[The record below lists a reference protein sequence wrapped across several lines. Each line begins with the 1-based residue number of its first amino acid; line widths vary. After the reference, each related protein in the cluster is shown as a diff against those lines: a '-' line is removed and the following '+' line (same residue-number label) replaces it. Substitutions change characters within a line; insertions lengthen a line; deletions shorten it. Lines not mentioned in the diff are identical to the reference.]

1 MYQALLTRRYLR
13 ARVMPLLAAVAVALC
28 TAMVIVVWSVMGGFL
43 SMLLSSGRALMG
55 DVLISS
61 PVVGFAHYEALQR
74 SLEADP
80 LVDATTAVAESPG
93 LIATPDG
100 NISMVQ
106 VIGIDG
112 PSYDRV
118 TGYGASVWWKPL
130 SKPLPKDHARADV
143 RLRMTSDWLARSA
156 LSMTMPGG
164 EGAEERAGAVPG
176 IEVARLNRR
185 TAGGWYEPYAIL
197 GRDEL
202 TLSVLPVSERGVAVS
217 VEARRFPIVNNFR
230 TGLFEVDAR
239 TVLVRFDALQ
249 EMLQMQGAQRAAT
262 AEGVEVASAPGFG
275 VTRLADGREAFR
287 EPGLLEEDPA
297 RATSVLVRAREGV
310 SAVELRRRCEE
321 VYATFADD
329 LRGRVPPAGS
339 IAIFTWDE
347 RPSVAGFIQAVK
359 KEIALVLFLF
369 GFISMTAVFLV
380 FAIFWSM
387 VSEKTKDIGVLR
399 AIGASRAGVAWLF
412 VRYGMV
418 IGALGSAGGGVLAVL
433 VVRNINPIH
442 DWLGRA
448 LGIVVWDPSVY
459 YFTRIPSDVEPERA
473 AMVLVAGVVVSAV
486 GALAPALKAA
496 RMDPVKAL
504 RFE

>member
-1 MYQALLTRRYLR
+1 
-13 ARVMPLLAAVAVALC
+13 MPLLAAVAVALC

-43 SMLLSSGRALMG
+43 AMLLSSGRALMG
-55 DVLISS
+55 DVLISV
-61 PVVGFAHYEALQR
+61 PVVGMAHYEDLQR
-74 SLEADP
+74 VLEGDP
-80 LVDATTAVAESPG
+80 LVGATTAVVESPG

-118 TGYGASVWWKPL
+118 TGYGDSVWWKPVAT
-130 SKPLPKDHARADV
+130 PLPKDHAKADL
-143 RLRMTSDWLARSA
+143 RLRMTSDWLAQSA
-156 LSMTMPGG
+156 LTMTLPAREGG
-164 EGAEERAGAVPG
+164 EDRAGAVPG

-202 TLSVLPVSERGVAVS
+202 TLSVLPVSEKGVAVN

-249 EMLQMQGAQRAAT
+249 EMLQMQGAQRAS
-262 AEGVEVASAPGFG
+262 EGAGNDLPSAPGFG

-287 EPGLLEEDPA
+287 EPGVLESDPA

-310 SAVELRRRCEE
+310 TALALRQRCEAL
-321 VYATFADD
+321 YAQFADEH
-329 LRGRVPPAGS
+329 RGEVPRAGS
-339 IAIFTWDE
+339 ISIYTWDE
-347 RPSVAGFIQAVK
+347 RPNVAGFIQAVR

-412 VRYGMV
+412 VRYGV
-418 IGALGSAGGGVLAVL
+418 AIGAIGSAGGGALAVL

-442 DWLGRA
+442 DWLGHA

-459 YFTRIPSDVEPERA
+459 YFTRIPSEVEPERA
-473 AMVLVAGVVVSAV
+473 AMVLAAGVIVSAV
-486 GALAPALKAA
+486 GALAPAVKAA
-496 RMDPVKAL
+496 RMDPVRAL

>member
-1 MYQALLTRRYLR
+1 
-13 ARVMPLLAAVAVALC
+13 MPLLAAVAVALC

-43 SMLLSSGRALMG
+43 AMLLSSGRALMG
-55 DVLISS
+55 DVLISW
-61 PVVGFAHYEALQR
+61 PVVGMAHYEALQR
-74 SLEADP
+74 TLESDP
-80 LVDATTAVAESPG
+80 LVEATTAVVESPG
-93 LIATPDG
+93 LVATPDG

-106 VIGIDG
+106 VIGVDG

-118 TGYGASVWWKPL
+118 TGYGDSIWWKPL
-130 SKPLPKDHARADV
+130 DKPLPKDHAQADL
-143 RLRMTSDWLARSA
+143 RLKMKSDWLAHA
-156 LSMTMPGG
+156 GLEMTMPAE
-164 EGAEERAGAVPG
+164 EGAPGRAAAVPG

-185 TAGGWYEPYAIL
+185 TAGGWYEPRAVL

-202 TLSVLPVSERGVAVS
+202 TLSVLPVSDRGVAVN
-217 VEARRFPIVNNFR
+217 VEARRFPIANNFR

-249 EMLQMQGAQRAAT
+249 EMLQMQGAKRAARDLG
-262 AEGVEVASAPGFG
+262 EDVPSAPGFG
-275 VTRLADGREAFR
+275 VTRLASGREAFL
-287 EPGLLEEDPA
+287 EPGGLETDPA
-297 RATSVLVRAREGV
+297 RATSVLVRARAGV
-310 SAVELRRRCEE
+310 TAVALRERCESL
-321 VYATFADD
+321 YAAFAED
-329 LRGRVPPAGS
+329 LRGEVPPAGS
-339 IAIFTWDE
+339 IAIYTWDE
-347 RPSVAGFIQAVK
+347 RPNVAGFIQAVR

-412 VRYGMV
+412 VRYGV
-418 IGALGSAGGGVLAVL
+418 AIGAIGSGLGGVLAVL
-433 VVRNINPIH
+433 VVKNINPIH
-442 DWLGRA
+442 DWLGRV

-459 YFTRIPSDVEPERA
+459 YFTRIPSQVEPERA
-473 AMVLVAGVVVSAV
+473 AMVLGAGVLVSAI

-496 RMDPVKAL
+496 RMDPVRAL

>member
-1 MYQALLTRRYLR
+1 
-13 ARVMPLLAAVAVALC
+13 MPLLAAVAVALC

-55 DVLISS
+55 DVLISW
-61 PVVGFAHYEALQR
+61 PVVGMAHYEALQR
-74 SLEADP
+74 DLESDP
-80 LVDATTAVAESPG
+80 LVEATTHVIETPG
-93 LIATPDG
+93 LVATPDG

-112 PSYDRV
+112 PTYDRV
-118 TGYGASVWWKPL
+118 TGYGDSIWWKPL
-130 SKPLPKDHARADV
+130 AKPLAKDHAQADL
-143 RLRMTSDWLARSA
+143 RLKMKTDWLSRAA
-156 LSMTMPGG
+156 LEMTAPGDG
-164 EGAEERAGAVPG
+164 SGPGAPAAVPG

-185 TAGGWYEPYAIL
+185 TAGGWYEPRAVL

-202 TLSVLPVSERGVAVS
+202 TLSVLPVSERGVAVN

-249 EMLQMQGAQRAAT
+249 EMLQMQGAQRAVRDV
-262 AEGVEVASAPGFG
+262 GEVPSAPGFG
-275 VTRLADGREAFR
+275 VTRRADGREAFL
-287 EPGLLEEDPA
+287 EPSGLEEDPA
-297 RATSVLVRAREGV
+297 RATSVLVRAKPGV
-310 SAVELRRRCEE
+310 TALALRQRCEQI
-321 VYATFADD
+321 YASFAAD
-329 LRGRVPPAGS
+329 LPGRVPPAGS
-339 IAIFTWDE
+339 IAIYTWDE
-347 RPSVAGFIQAVK
+347 RPNVAGFIQAVR

-399 AIGASRAGVAWLF
+399 AIGASRGGVAWLF

-418 IGALGSAGGGVLAVL
+418 IGAIGSACGGVLAVL
-433 VVRNINPIH
+433 VVKNINPIH

-459 YFTRIPSDVEPERA
+459 YFTRIPSQVEPERA
-473 AMVLVAGVVVSAV
+473 AMVLVAGVLVSAI
-486 GALAPALKAA
+486 GALAPAVKAA
-496 RMDPVKAL
+496 RMDPVRAL

>member
-43 SMLLSSGRALMG
+43 AMLLSSGRALMG
-55 DVLISS
+55 DVLISW
-61 PVVGFAHYEALQR
+61 PVVGLAHYEELQR
-74 SLEADP
+74 TLEADP
-80 LVDATTAVAESPG
+80 LVGATAAVVEAPG
-93 LIATPDG
+93 LVATPDG

-106 VIGIDG
+106 VIGVDG
-112 PSYDRV
+112 ASYDRV
-118 TGYGASVWWKPL
+118 TGYGDSVWWKPQAT
-130 SKPLPKDHARADV
+130 PLPKDHAKADL
-143 RLRMTSDWLARSA
+143 RLQMQSDWLARSA
-156 LSMTMPGG
+156 LTMTLPGG
-164 EGAEERAGAVPG
+164 EAGEDRAAAVPG

-185 TAGGWYEPYAIL
+185 TPGGWYEPRAVL

-202 TLSVLPVSERGVAVS
+202 TLSVLPVSERGVAVN

-249 EMLQMQGAQRAAT
+249 EMLQMQGAERASAGGG
-262 AEGVEVASAPGFG
+262 AAMSDAPGFG
-275 VTRLADGREAFR
+275 VKRLSSGREVFG
-287 EPGLLEEDPA
+287 EPGLLERDPA
-297 RATSVLVRAREGV
+297 RATSVLVRARPGIT
-310 SAVELRRRCEE
+310 ALALRERCET
-321 VYATFADD
+321 VYAQFAQERIGD
-329 LRGRVPPAGS
+329 VPPAGS
-339 IAIFTWDE
+339 IAIYTWDE
-347 RPSVAGFIQAVK
+347 RPNVAGFIQAVR

-387 VSEKTKDIGVLR
+387 VSEKTKDVGVLR

-412 VRYGMV
+412 VRYGVV
-418 IGALGSAGGGVLAVL
+418 IGAIGSASGGALAVL

-459 YFTRIPSDVEPERA
+459 YFTRIPSQVEPERA
-473 AMVLVAGVVVSAV
+473 AMVLIAGVIVSAI

-496 RMDPVKAL
+496 RMDPVQAL